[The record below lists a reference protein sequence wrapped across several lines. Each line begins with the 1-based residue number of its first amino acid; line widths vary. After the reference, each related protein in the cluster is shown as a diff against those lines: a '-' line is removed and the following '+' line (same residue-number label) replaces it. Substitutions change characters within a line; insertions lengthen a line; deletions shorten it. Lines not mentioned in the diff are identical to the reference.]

1 MTTITLRSPGA
12 AFAWQFWTRHRSGIL
27 SSLATL
33 AVTAVAYPRLF
44 ALGPPAWFIMVSVI
58 PLLGVYL
65 LILRAFGMADDPA
78 NPARGYPQRMLPLPV
93 PTRTLVFWPMAIGA
107 VVMASCWV
115 ATACLVYRPS
125 GFPTPVLLPALG
137 LAAGLAWLQAFSWT
151 PLASMSFRVVASAVL
166 LVVLAVVPI
175 ALEMLHLAPRWGVEL
190 LVASYLPAA
199 FLLAWA
205 GVRSDRRGDLW
216 YVLPERLRLSKYLVL
231 PAWRRPFRSAAHAQV
246 AYDWRNHGLF
256 LPAAP
261 AFVLAAFLLFV
272 PVYRI
277 HPSHGLIGSVLMAS
291 VGMTLYTAASSG
303 TVFAAMK
310 PFWAVRSRADA
321 FVMTRPVTSG
331 ALVTAKFRAAWR
343 STLLTW
349 AILVVGVG
357 LWIVVAGTG
366 QDAVELW
373 NNSLGR
379 LPAGRAALAVALAA
393 IVLPG
398 VTWTLATQMLA
409 VGLTGR
415 NWVILVCSTGFFWLL
430 GAGVAGELW
439 CEVHPENRPILLA
452 TVPWLVVGAAGLKA
466 IVALWAFPTA
476 LRRGLIGWSTLLVA
490 GTIWLGLFVCVSALI
505 FLLWPLLGAPVTMPV
520 ALLGVATFLP
530 LGQFALAP
538 LALDWN
544 RHR

>member
-1 MTTITLRSPGA
+1 MTTITLRSPA
-12 AFAWQFWTRHRSGIL
+12 AAIAWQFWTRHRSGVL

-33 AVTAVAYPRLF
+33 AVAAVAYPWLF
-44 ALGPPAWFIMVSVI
+44 ALSRARWLVTLSVVPLVS
-58 PLLGVYL
+58 VYL
-65 LILRAFGMADDPA
+65 LILRVFGMADDPA
-78 NPARGYPQRMLPLPV
+78 NPARGYPQRMLALPV
-93 PTRTLVFWPMAIGA
+93 PTRTLVFWPMALGA
-107 VVMASCWV
+107 AVMAFCWL

-125 GFPTPVLLPALG
+125 GFSTPILLPALG
-137 LAAGLAWLQAFSWT
+137 LAAALAWLQALSWT

-166 LVVLAVVPI
+166 LTVLAALPI
-175 ALEMLHLAPRWGVEL
+175 TLEMLHLAPRWVVEL

-205 GVRSDRRGDLW
+205 GVRSDRRGDSW
-216 YVLPERLRLSKYLVL
+216 YVLPERLRLNRFLEL
-231 PAWRRPFRSAAHAQV
+231 PAWRRPFRSAAAAQA

-261 AFVLAAFLLFV
+261 GFILTAFLLFA
-272 PVYRI
+272 PVNLFY
-277 HPSHGLIGSVLMAS
+277 PSPGMIESVLAAS
-291 VGMTLYTAASSG
+291 IGMTLYTAAASG

-310 PFWAVRSRADA
+310 PFWAIRSKADA

-331 ALVTAKFRAAWR
+331 ALVTAKLRAAWR

-349 AILVVGVG
+349 TILVVGVA
-357 LWIVVAGTG
+357 LWVVVAGAG
-366 QDAVELW
+366 QEAVELW
-373 NNSLGR
+373 KNSLGR
-379 LPAGRAALAVALAA
+379 LPVERAALVLALAV

-409 VGLTGR
+409 VGLSGR
-415 NWVILVCSTGFFWLL
+415 NWLIGLVFTGIWLL
-430 GAGVAGELW
+430 LSAAAAGQLW
-439 CEVHPENRPILLA
+439 CEIHPEYRPILLA
-452 TVPWLVVGAAGLKA
+452 TVPWLVVGAAGVKA

-476 LRRGLIGWSTLLVA
+476 LGRGLIGWSSLLVA
-490 GTIWLGLFVCVSALI
+490 GAVWLGLFACVATLAI
-505 FLLWPLLGAPVTMPV
+505 LLWPSPGAPVTMPV

-530 LGQFALAP
+530 LGRFALAP